1 MKCKRK
7 HHTSICEEKQENPNQ
22 SSSYQ
27 MKENSNSNSSQPPTH
42 TTAKNTT
49 HMGATHS
56 LHPTN
61 HILMQ
66 SAVTKIRGAGKQ
78 YRQARILFDTGSQRT
93 FITQDMTHKLELKPT
108 GKELL
113 DVTTFGSFQ
122 STRKTYDIVSFSIST
137 ETENITIKA
146 LVTPIICPP
155 LSVMEKLKIPPALKG
170 LKLADRLQ
178 SPENPG
184 HGTNV
189 TTIVTTKYHAM
200 VKTAVLFYS

>member
-1 MKCKRK
+1 
-7 HHTSICEEKQENPNQ
+7 
-22 SSSYQ
+22 
-27 MKENSNSNSSQPPTH
+27 MKEIINSNSSQSPTN
-42 TTAKNTT
+42 TIAKNTT

-66 SAVTKIRGAGKQ
+66 SAITKISGAGKQ

-93 FITQDMTHKLELKPT
+93 FITQDMKHKLELQTK

-113 DVTTFGSFQ
+113 EFTTFGSFQ
-122 STRKTYDIVSFSIST
+122 STRKTYDIVSFSLST
-137 ETENITIKA
+137 EKENIKIKA

-155 LSVMEKLKIPPALKG
+155 LSVMMKNLKIPPELKG

-178 SPENPG
+178 SSQNLDVDIIIGNDYYGPLITGKIIKTENEALIAIESKFG
-184 HGTNV
+184 W
-189 TTIVTTKYHAM
+189 
-200 VKTAVLFYS
+200 LLS